1 MCKPEKSKKEAK
13 KKNPIPSVEAPETS
27 TNKKAP
33 KEKEHSQEETVM
45 TIRRRGKRTK
55 QKDLPLKQNVSKI
68 SRVSSS
74 LSKRHAGD
82 AKSGGIEAILP
93 SFAIVVVLAC
103 AYLAKSGFRGRSS
116 VAGIDLGTTNSVI
129 CVQQQAEGVGEIECI
144 PDPYNNSPIIP
155 SVISFMDPHHH
166 YVKLDKEDKSGLF
179 PHPTYVKVG
188 AEAKLRI
195 DTHPH
200 HTLYHAKRVL
210 GKSFD
215 DTEVKELQKEVEF
228 QIGTN
233 DTDVAFRVPFHLDL
247 KDGTSTES
255 ISLSPHRVGSYVVN
269 HMIQITKQYLGHD
282 NVKSAV
288 IAVPAKFDQHQKE
301 STVKAFQDAGIKVAR
316 ILEEPVAAA
325 LAYGLQK
332 KENVDYILVYDFGG
346 GTLDVSMLQVFDGGY
361 VEVMGND
368 GDNHL
373 GGADFD
379 AAVAHSLLEVNDG
392 VGGKIVERVTNALT
406 KIQSRMEENS
416 EMGEEDMEELL
427 SSQCDRLNSIPLCT
441 LSSFHTLGEKIK
453 IELSSQTSDKEDAI
467 CLGISEENEKQI
479 KNIADFCDALE
490 PMKLTITLEEYDAA
504 CSSLFARALNPIG
517 RLLKDLDL
525 EVDEI
530 DEVVMVGGTTRMPQ
544 IRELV
549 RKELGVE
556 SLNTSI
562 DPDLTVA
569 YGAASV
575 ID

>member
-1 MCKPEKSKKEAK
+1 MS
-13 KKNPIPSVEAPETS
+13 TS
-27 TNKKAP
+27 HILA
-33 KEKEHSQEETVM
+33 
-45 TIRRRGKRTK
+45 RGS
-55 QKDLPLKQNVSKI
+55 PHI
-68 SRVSSS
+68 FS
-74 LSKRHAGD
+74 L
-82 AKSGGIEAILP
+82 
-93 SFAIVVVLAC
+93 V
-103 AYLAKSGFRGRSS
+103 
-116 VAGIDLGTTNSVI
+116 
-129 CVQQQAEGVGEIECI
+129 VGEIECI

-166 YVKLDKEDKSGLF
+166 YVKLDKEDTSGLF

-228 QIGTN
+228 QIDRN

-379 AAVAHSLLEVNDG
+379 AAVAHSLLEVNGG
-392 VGGKIVERVTNALT
+392 VEGKIVERVTSAVNS
-406 KIQSRMEENS
+406 IQNRMEDNS

-427 SSQCDRLNSIPLCT
+427 SSQCDRLNSTPLCT

-453 IELSSQTSDKEDAI
+453 IELSSQTSDSADAI

-479 KNIADFCDALE
+479 NNIADFCDALE
-490 PMKLTITLEEYDAA
+490 PMKLIITLDEYDAV

-525 EVDEI
+525 EADEI

-544 IRELV
+544 IRALV